1 MGCINTIS
9 LQIEWIQSTT
19 EFCAPHGLED
29 VSKLLGHSNI
39 RVTQECYAELLDK
52 TVEERFYAALSA

>member
-1 MGCINTIS
+1 MHKYDLAANRVDPVDDRV
-9 LQIEWIQSTT
+9 
-19 EFCAPHGLED
+19 CAPHGLED